1 MLDTEKCARICKI
14 LSVEARVKIL
24 FLLGEKAL
32 CVGALAHHLG
42 ITQAAVS
49 QHLRILRDS
58 GLVAS
63 EKRGYFVHY
72 RIRDGALKEWRSTL
86 DELLDIRG
94 KGSGCCMKREK
105 VAHNE
110 PC

>member
-1 MLDTEKCARICKI
+1 VRDAEKCARICKI

-24 FLLGEKAL
+24 SLLGDKAL

-58 GLVAS
+58 GLVVA
-63 EKRGYFVHY
+63 EKRGYFVHC
-72 RIRDGALKEWRSTL
+72 RINDEALADWRKTL
-86 DELLDIRG
+86 DEVLSIKN
-94 KGSGCCMKREK
+94 KGSGCCMRDRKGG
-105 VAHNE
+105 AS
-110 PC
+110 